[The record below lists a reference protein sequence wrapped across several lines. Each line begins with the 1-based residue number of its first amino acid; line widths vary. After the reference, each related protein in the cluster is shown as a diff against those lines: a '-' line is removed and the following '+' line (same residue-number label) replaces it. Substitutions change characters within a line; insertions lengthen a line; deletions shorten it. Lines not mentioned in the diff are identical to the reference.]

1 MNTPIQGSAADIIKV
16 AMVNVYYELKK
27 RKLKSILILQIHD
40 ELIVEA
46 EKEEKDEV
54 MKLLKDIMEKS
65 TVLNVP
71 LKADVKVGESW
82 YETK

>member
-1 MNTPIQGSAADIIKV
+1 
-16 AMVNVYYELKK
+16 
-27 RKLKSILILQIHD
+27 
-40 ELIVEA
+40 LIVEA